1 MVNINSRPVWS
12 KSILSDE
19 QILQLSKIVS
29 KVESQTEG
37 EILTVLVSKSSHV
50 EHVPWVLFGFL
61 MTTAFIIER
70 TLMAWTWT
78 LWPTSIYLVLF
89 VVLFALSRFLSKY
102 SWVQRTLT
110 SNEDEIKQVNIRAEL
125 EFLQGQ
131 TRNTIEKTGILLFV
145 SLMERRAVVLAD
157 EGIAKHFPPETWNN
171 VVSLLTSE
179 FKNGR
184 YFDGFEKAVL
194 KCGEILKSKLPA
206 EKDNFDQISNHLI
219 IKD

>member
-1 MVNINSRPVWS
+1 MVNLNSRPEWS

-19 QILQLSKIVS
+19 QILKLSKTVS
-29 KVESQTEG
+29 TVESQTEG

-50 EHVPWVLFGFL
+50 GHVPWVLFGFL

-70 TLMAWTWT
+70 TLMAWTWS

-89 VVLFALSRFLSKY
+89 VLLFAMSRFLSKF
-102 SWVQRTLT
+102 SWVQRALT

-125 EFLQGQ
+125 EFLQGHA
-131 TRNTIEKTGILLFV
+131 RNTIGKTGILLFV
-145 SLMERRAVVLAD
+145 SLMEQRAVVLAD
-157 EGIAKHFPPETWNN
+157 EGIAKHFSPETWNE

-179 FKNGR
+179 FKNGL
-184 YFDGFEKAVL
+184 YFEGFEKAVL
-194 KCGEILKSKLPA
+194 KCGDILKSKLPA
-206 EKDNFDQISNHLI
+206 EKDNPDQISNHLI